1 MERRK
6 TGAKRDGSKTKESEK
21 EDEEEAEEGEEG
33 QYEEDEEEEE
43 KKLNLEGMERNIIN
57 AERGK
62 MWNKSLFILQFA
74 KFQKT
79 STTVRFAC
87 SPICCAAPLHN

>member
-57 AERGK
+57 AEPIENVEQK
-62 MWNKSLFILQFA
+62 FIHL
-74 KFQKT
+74 
-79 STTVRFAC
+79 S
-87 SPICCAAPLHN
+87 ICQVS